1 MVKHLKKVC
10 KTIISMLIKFVGFD
24 HIFPE
29 SEVFIMGNSLLKTER
44 KKHLIVRPFP
54 ERDEELEDIFRTYD
68 FELMVYFSNY
78 ITFHGTMEGEAEKL
92 RKVLSYCKR
101 SKEIHVIYLTG
112 PEAGYAA
119 TTGKTLLV
127 RGAENL
133 CCQYGKM
140 YQIPVKIVRIPYLYS
155 GVYKEDYFY
164 KMFAAIRSGEP
175 VEIQESPDQPLQFL
189 NSMDL
194 AELLEKMSDN
204 WDEEYHYLNV
214 PNVFSNTFR
223 ELEQKIKEIDAS
235 VRIENK
241 GLIPVEKIPPDDK
254 VVRFKYGW
262 FPKISLLEDFSDI
275 YDQYLDSIGE
285 KERRIDRWKIWLD
298 KHRPIV
304 KIVELVIGFFLF
316 EFLNHLAGNQAQ
328 FKMIDLRLVFI
339 VLFGSLY
346 GINYGIA
353 AAALETISLLAAY
366 EREGIGWTT
375 LFYEPSNWIPFIF
388 YFAVGAICGYVRMKN
403 KENIEFVTDENKL
416 IQEKFLFMRDMY
428 QDSLYDK
435 RTYKKQIMG
444 SRDSFGKIFDITR
457 KLDTVLPQELFIET
471 IHVMEDMLENHAV
484 AVYSL
489 GKNSEFGRLEIA
501 SKEIRSEFPNSIRIS
516 KYQAAISELEDGNVW
531 VNRELLPDY
540 PAYMAGIRK
549 NKELV
554 MIVCIK
560 EVRSD
565 QMTLYYMNLFKI
577 LCGLVEVAL
586 LRALEYQEAAK
597 NMQYVEGT
605 HILKTSYFM
614 ERLETFHAM
623 QDEMVA
629 SYILL
634 RLEHPG
640 KSKEEVDQILQ
651 HLIRANDVWGISEE
665 GELYL
670 ILSQTDK
677 ESLPI
682 VSGRL
687 KKAGIITYETGIA
700 QIARG
705 GGEV

>member
-1 MVKHLKKVC
+1 M
-10 KTIISMLIKFVGFD
+10 
-24 HIFPE
+24 
-29 SEVFIMGNSLLKTER
+29 
-44 KKHLIVRPFP
+44 
-54 ERDEELEDIFRTYD
+54 
-68 FELMVYFSNY
+68 
-78 ITFHGTMEGEAEKL
+78 
-92 RKVLSYCKR
+92 
-101 SKEIHVIYLTG
+101 
-112 PEAGYAA
+112 
-119 TTGKTLLV
+119 
-127 RGAENL
+127 
-133 CCQYGKM
+133 
-140 YQIPVKIVRIPYLYS
+140 
-155 GVYKEDYFY
+155 
-164 KMFAAIRSGEP
+164 
-175 VEIQESPDQPLQFL
+175 
-189 NSMDL
+189 
-194 AELLEKMSDN
+194 
-204 WDEEYHYLNV
+204 
-214 PNVFSNTFR
+214 
-223 ELEQKIKEIDAS
+223 
-235 VRIENK
+235 
-241 GLIPVEKIPPDDK
+241 
-254 VVRFKYGW
+254 
-262 FPKISLLEDFSDI
+262 
-275 YDQYLDSIGE
+275 
-285 KERRIDRWKIWLD
+285 
-298 KHRPIV
+298 
-304 KIVELVIGFFLF
+304 
-316 EFLNHLAGNQAQ
+316 
-328 FKMIDLRLVFI
+328 
-339 VLFGSLY
+339 
-346 GINYGIA
+346 
-353 AAALETISLLAAY
+353 
-366 EREGIGWTT
+366 
-375 LFYEPSNWIPFIF
+375 
-388 YFAVGAICGYVRMKN
+388 
-403 KENIEFVTDENKL
+403 
-416 IQEKFLFMRDMY
+416 
-428 QDSLYDK
+428 
-435 RTYKKQIMG
+435 
-444 SRDSFGKIFDITR
+444 
-457 KLDTVLPQELFIET
+457 
-471 IHVMEDMLENHAV
+471 MEDMLENHAV

-640 KSKEEVDQILQ
+640 KSKEEADQILQ
-651 HLIRANDVWGISEE
+651 NLIRANDVWGISEE

>member
-1 MVKHLKKVC
+1 MRVLLVGNTGYITKE
-10 KTIISMLIKFVGFD
+10 FVQEA
-24 HIFPE
+24 FPE

-44 KKHLIVRPFP
+44 KKHLNVRPFP
-54 ERDEELEDIFRTYD
+54 EQDEELEDIFRTYD

-78 ITFHGTMEGEAEKL
+78 ITFHGTMEGEAERL

-175 VEIQESPDQPLQFL
+175 VEIQESPDQQLQFL

-304 KIVELVIGFFLF
+304 KIVELVVGFFLF

-366 EREGIGWTT
+366 EREGVGWTT

-640 KSKEEVDQILQ
+640 KSKEEADQILQ

>member
-1 MVKHLKKVC
+1 MRVLLVGNTGYITKE
-10 KTIISMLIKFVGFD
+10 FVQEA
-24 HIFPE
+24 FPE

-54 ERDEELEDIFRTYD
+54 EQDEELEDIFHTYD

-119 TTGKTLLV
+119 
-127 RGAENL
+127 
-133 CCQYGKM
+133 
-140 YQIPVKIVRIPYLYS
+140 
-155 GVYKEDYFY
+155 
-164 KMFAAIRSGEP
+164 IRSGEP
-175 VEIQESPDQPLQFL
+175 VEIQESPDQSLQFL

-235 VRIENK
+235 VRIENR
-241 GLIPVEKIPPDDK
+241 GLTPVEKIPPDDK

-275 YDQYLDSIGE
+275 YDQYLDAIGE

-304 KIVELVIGFFLF
+304 KIVELVVGFFLF

-353 AAALETISLLAAY
+353 AAALETVSLLAAY
-366 EREGIGWTT
+366 EREGVGWTT

-428 QDSLYDK
+428 QDSIYDK

-640 KSKEEVDQILQ
+640 KSKEEADQILQ

>member
-1 MVKHLKKVC
+1 MRVLLVGNTGYITKE
-10 KTIISMLIKFVGFD
+10 FVQEA
-24 HIFPE
+24 FPE

-44 KKHLIVRPFP
+44 KKHLNVRPFP
-54 ERDEELEDIFRTYD
+54 ERDEELEDIFHTYD

-304 KIVELVIGFFLF
+304 KIVELVVGFFLF

-366 EREGIGWTT
+366 EREGVGWTT

-516 KYQAAISELEDGNVW
+516 KYQAAISELEEGNVW

-640 KSKEEVDQILQ
+640 KSKEEADQILQ
-651 HLIRANDVWGISEE
+651 NLIRANDVWGISEE

>member
-1 MVKHLKKVC
+1 MRVLLVGNTGYITKE
-10 KTIISMLIKFVGFD
+10 FVQEA
-24 HIFPE
+24 FPE

-44 KKHLIVRPFP
+44 KKHLNVRPFP
-54 ERDEELEDIFRTYD
+54 EQDEELEDIFRTYD

-78 ITFHGTMEGEAEKL
+78 ITFHGTMEGEAERL

-175 VEIQESPDQPLQFL
+175 VEIQESPDQQLQFL

-304 KIVELVIGFFLF
+304 KIVELVVGFFLF

-366 EREGIGWTT
+366 EREGVGWTT

-560 EVRSD
+560 KVRSN

-640 KSKEEVDQILQ
+640 KSKEEADQILQ

>member
-1 MVKHLKKVC
+1 MRVLLVGNTGYITKE
-10 KTIISMLIKFVGFD
+10 FVQEA
-24 HIFPE
+24 FPE

-112 PEAGYAA
+112 PEASYAV

-127 RGAENL
+127 RGAEDL

-189 NSMDL
+189 NSRDL

-235 VRIENK
+235 VRIENR
-241 GLIPVEKIPPDDK
+241 GLAPVEKIPPDDK

-262 FPKISLLEDFSDI
+262 FPKISLLEDFPDI

-366 EREGIGWTT
+366 EREGVGWTT

-629 SYILL
+629 TYILL
-634 RLEHPG
+634 RLEYPG
-640 KSKEEVDQILQ
+640 KSKEETDQILQ

-687 KKAGIITYETGIA
+687 RKAGIITHETGIA
-700 QIARG
+700 QITRG